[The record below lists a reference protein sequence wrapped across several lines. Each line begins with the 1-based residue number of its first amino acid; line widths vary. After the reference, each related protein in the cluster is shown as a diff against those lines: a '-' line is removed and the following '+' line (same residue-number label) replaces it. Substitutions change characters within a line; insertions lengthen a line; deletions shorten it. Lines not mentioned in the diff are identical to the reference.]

1 MDHKVVKK
9 IVASVL
15 CVTVAGSAVGTAF
28 WAGRNSADTVE
39 EKALAHVEQTVKKTN
54 AGTLGT
60 ADKDETVYVLSG
72 ADGTTNKVI
81 VSDWLH
87 NSKGTDVLHDH
98 SNLSNIEN
106 VKGEETFKKNKDG
119 SLLWE
124 ANGND
129 IYYQG
134 TTKEKPPVELRVTY
148 TLDGKEISPE
158 KLAGKS
164 GRVTIRFDYD
174 NTQVQNVT
182 VKGQTHQV
190 YVPFTVMTGM
200 MLDTKRFSNVEV
212 TNGKMENM
220 GEEMAVVGLAFP
232 GMQENLKI
240 STSDLEIP
248 TYVEVSADVEDFE
261 LETTMTL
268 VTADLLKNLDTGK
281 LDLGDLTSSANK
293 LEDAM
298 HQLMDGSD
306 RLYNGLYTL
315 LEQSQVLVAGLEQ
328 LSLGAQK
335 LQGGAEALDGG
346 VASLHDGAQQLYDGL
361 TTLDSNS
368 AKLNAGAEQIFDGLL
383 QLATEQLKAAG
394 IKVPALTRDNYA
406 DVITGIINSLDKDA
420 IYQQALE
427 KVTAKV
433 NGHRDEI
440 RAEVTKVVQEKVHA
454 QVVQQV
460 TMKVRETVTKMVHA
474 NEMKFRAGVVANAL
488 GMTLQEYNAGVEAGL
503 VTKEQQDSVNAAV
516 EAAMNAEIE
525 KQVQQQ
531 LEQGTIDKMAKPIT
545 EEKMKSE
552 EVQKLIDK
560 NTDVQI
566 EKAISE
572 AMSSDEVLAQMQEA
586 AEGAQKIISL
596 KAMLDGYNSF
606 YLGLVTYTGGVSTA
620 AGGIETLLAGTEQLQ
635 NGSKQLA
642 DGAAQLRDGLKEAQ
656 EKSPALID
664 GVTQLKDGAKML
676 SDGLTQ
682 LMEEGIQK
690 ILDLADKDIS
700 GLGDRMTAC
709 VRAAEG
715 YNTFTGINQ
724 DSVGAVKFIYKT
736 DAIEAK

>member
-28 WAGRNSADTVE
+28 WAGRNSGDTVE
-39 EKALAHVEQTVKKTN
+39 EKALAHVEQTVKKSN
-54 AGTLGT
+54 KGTLGT
-60 ADKDETVYVLSG
+60 ADKDETVYVLSK
-72 ADGTTNKVI
+72 ADGTANKVI

-87 NSKGTDVLHDH
+87 NSKGSDVLHDH

-106 VKGEETFKKNKDG
+106 VKGEETFKQNKDG

-124 ANGND
+124 AKGND

-134 TTKEKPPVELRVTY
+134 TTKEKPPVELHVTY
-148 TLDGKEISPE
+148 TLDGKEISPA

-174 NTQVQNVT
+174 NTQFENVT
-182 VKGQTHQV
+182 VNGKAQRV
-190 YVPFTVMTGM
+190 YVPFTVLTGL
-200 MLDTKRFSNVEV
+200 MLDTERFSNVEV

-220 GEEMAVVGLAFP
+220 GETMAVVGLAFP
-232 GMQENLKI
+232 GMQENLQLK
-240 STSDLEIP
+240 TADLEIP
-248 TYVEVSADVEDFE
+248 TFVEVSADVEDFK
-261 LETTMTL
+261 LDTTMTL

-281 LDLGDLTSSANK
+281 LDLGDLSASADQ

-306 RLYNGLYTL
+306 QLYDGLYTL
-315 LEQSQVLVAGLEQ
+315 LEQSQILVSGLEQ

-335 LQGGAEALDGG
+335 LQNGTEAMDGG
-346 VASLHDGAQQLYDGL
+346 VAALHNGAQQLYDGL

-368 AKLNAGAEQIFDGLL
+368 ATLNEGAAQIFDGLL
-383 QLATEQLKAAG
+383 QLAAEQLKAAG
-394 IKVPALTRDNYA
+394 IDVPALTRDNYA
-406 DVITGIINSLDKDA
+406 QVITDIINSLDEDA

-427 KVTAKV
+427 KVTATV

-440 RAEVTKVVQEKVHA
+440 RTEVTKVVQEKVHA
-454 QVVQQV
+454 EVVQQV
-460 TMKVRETVTKMVHA
+460 TIKVRETVSKMVHA
-474 NEMKFRAGVVANAL
+474 NEAKFRAGVVANAL
-488 GMTLQEYNAGVEAGL
+488 GMTLQEYNAAVDAGMI
-503 VTKEQQDSVNAAV
+503 TKEQQDAVNAAV

-531 LEQGTIDKMAKPIT
+531 VEQGTIDKMAKPIT
-545 EEKMKSE
+545 KEKMKSE
-552 EVQKLIDK
+552 EVQKLIDE
-560 NTDVQI
+560 NTDMQV

-606 YLGLVTYTGGVSTA
+606 YLGLVAYTGGVSTA
-620 AGGIETLLAGTEQLQ
+620 AGGIETLLDGTEQLQ
-635 NGSKQLA
+635 GASKQLA
-642 DGAAQLRDGLKEAQ
+642 DGAAQLRDGLQDAQ
-656 EKSPALID
+656 EKSPALVD
-664 GVTQLKDGAKML
+664 GVTQLKDRK
-676 SDGLTQ
+676 
-682 LMEEGIQK
+682 
-690 ILDLADKDIS
+690 
-700 GLGDRMTAC
+700 
-709 VRAAEG
+709 
-715 YNTFTGINQ
+715 
-724 DSVGAVKFIYKT
+724 SVV
-736 DAIEAK
+736 